1 MSRPDFEGRV
11 VLVTG
16 GSRGIGRAVAEQF
29 AARGATVVV
38 QFRAD
43 HEAADDTLAGLDGH
57 GHLALQADVA
67 DPDQARALVEQ
78 VVGVL
83 GRVDVLVNNAGIYEE
98 HPVLS
103 TSDQDWRR
111 IWRRTI
117 DTNLLGPANLIHA
130 VAPHMVAAGSGRI
143 VNVSSRGAFRG
154 EPSHAAY
161 GASKA
166 GLNSLGQSMARAL
179 GGHGIYVTTVAPGYV
194 ETDMAAPFLE
204 GARGDAIRAQSPL
217 NRAATP
223 EEVARVVVFLAT
235 PGAESTTGAVV
246 DVNGASYL
254 RT

>member
-1 MSRPDFEGRV
+1 VSVDGMV

-16 GSRGIGRAVAEQF
+16 GSRGIGRAVAEEF

-38 QFRAD
+38 QFRANRP
-43 HEAADDTLAGLDGH
+43 AADDTLA
-57 GHLALQADVA
+57 ALGAGRHRAAQADVA
-67 DPDQARALVEQ
+67 DPEQARSLVGR
-78 VVGVL
+78 VVEEL
-83 GRVDVLVNNAGIYEE
+83 GRIDVLVNNAGIYQE
-98 HPVLS
+98 HPILE
-103 TSDQDWRR
+103 TGYEEWQR

-117 DTNLLGPANLIHA
+117 ETNLLGPANLMHA
-130 VAPHMVAAGSGRI
+130 VAPHMVAAGGGRI

-154 EPSHAAY
+154 EPRYPAY

-179 GGHGIYVTTVAPGYV
+179 GPHGIYVTTVAPGYV

-204 GARGDAIRAQSPL
+204 GPEGDAVRAQSPL
-217 NRAATP
+217 DRAATP
-223 EEVARVVVFLAT
+223 QEVARVVVFLAT
-235 PGAESTTGAVV
+235 PGAESTTGAIV